1 MYEGPLKE
9 NFPDRT
15 SPLKQFFDRMDE
27 LDGKVEDDSTYAIRL
42 FAAAGKEH
50 SKKYGTKLEHFAK
63 IAEKNHRHAAR
74 NKNALYRKIY
84 TLDEI
89 MKAPMLHW
97 PETLLGCCPHADGAA
112 AAVLC
117 SEDFVKKHGLE
128 AQAVEI
134 NSMSMKTD
142 TPQTFKGSA
151 ADMVGCNLTKLAA

>member
-1 MYEGPLKE
+1 
-9 NFPDRT
+9 
-15 SPLKQFFDRMDE
+15 
-27 LDGKVEDDSTYAIRL
+27 
-42 FAAAGKEH
+42 
-50 SKKYGTKLEHFAK
+50 
-63 IAEKNHRHAAR
+63 
-74 NKNALYRKIY
+74 
-84 TLDEI
+84 

-117 SEDFVKKHGLE
+117 SEEFVNKHGLE

-151 ADMVGCNLTKLAA
+151 ADMVGCNLTKLAAKEVYQKSGITPDQVDVCELHDCFTSNELVSYEYLGLC